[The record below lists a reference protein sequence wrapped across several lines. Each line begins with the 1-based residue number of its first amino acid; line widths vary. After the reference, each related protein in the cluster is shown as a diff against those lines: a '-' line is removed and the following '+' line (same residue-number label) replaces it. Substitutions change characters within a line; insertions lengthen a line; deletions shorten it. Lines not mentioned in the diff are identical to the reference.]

1 MRVLSSHQALRSA
14 DRPGDALAE
23 DVRRVVVIGNFD
35 GVHLGHRQ
43 LFAQARRCAPRT
55 EVVALT
61 FSPHPARVLAPQV
74 APPLICSPLRR
85 RERLFEAGV
94 DIVVEQPFDLAFAAH
109 SPREF
114 AFEVLIESLKASFVV
129 VGHDFTFGKGRAGT
143 TATLAE
149 LLAARGAA
157 AVVVPAFTV
166 PDPGD
171 PQGAPIVCS
180 STFVRKAV
188 QAGHPERAAL
198 VLGRDPE
205 LEGVVVAGAARG
217 RTLGFPTANLQCDAD
232 LRPAV
237 GIYAAW
243 AEILEAVGPSTDAL
257 EPAPGAEIAD
267 FVPRLV
273 KERHPAAVSVG
284 YNATFTAGVSA
295 LPPLSI
301 EAHLIER
308 GTPALPPFYG
318 RTVRLHLRA
327 RLRNE
332 ERFSSIDA
340 LVAQIRRDIE
350 ATRSILDVAW

>member
-1 MRVLSSHQALRSA
+1 MRVLSSHQALRGAAPQGSKVL
-14 DRPGDALAE
+14 DE
-23 DVRRVVVIGNFD
+23 EVRRVVVIGNFD

-43 LFAQARRCAPRT
+43 LFAQARLCAPRT

-61 FSPHPARVLAPQV
+61 FSPHPARVLAPHV

-85 RERLFEAGV
+85 RERLCEAGV

-109 SPREF
+109 SPNQFVDEILRG
-114 AFEVLIESLKASFVV
+114 SLGAHFVV
-129 VGHDFTFGKGRAGT
+129 VGHDFTFGKGRAGNT
-143 TATLAE
+143 ETLRE
-149 LLAARGAA
+149 LLAARGAQ
-157 AVVVPAFTV
+157 AVVVPAVTV
-166 PDPGD
+166 PDPDG
-171 PQGAPIVCS
+171 GEPIVCS

-188 QAGHPERAAL
+188 QAGQPRRAAL

-232 LRPAV
+232 LRPAI

-243 AEILEAVGPSTDAL
+243 AEILETVTPSMV
-257 EPAPGAEIAD
+257 APEVEIAD

-284 YNATFTAGVSA
+284 YNATFTAGGSA

-308 GTPALPPFYG
+308 GAPALSPFYG
-318 RTVRLHLRA
+318 RTVRLHMHA
-327 RLRNE
+327 RLRDE

-340 LVAQIRRDIE
+340 LVAQIRRDID
-350 ATRSILDVAW
+350 ATKSILDVAW

>member
-1 MRVLSSHQALRSA
+1 
-14 DRPGDALAE
+14 
-23 DVRRVVVIGNFD
+23 VVIGNFD

-43 LFAQARRCAPRT
+43 LFAQAGRCAPRT

-74 APPLICSPLRR
+74 APPLICSPARR
-85 RERLFEAGV
+85 RERLCESGV
-94 DIVVEQPFDLAFAAH
+94 DILVEQPFDLAFAAL
-109 SPREF
+109 SPQEF
-114 AFEVLIESLKASFVV
+114 VDEVLLAGLGARFVV

-143 TATLAE
+143 TGTLRE
-149 LLAARGAA
+149 LLAQRGAE

-166 PDPGD
+166 ADPRG
-171 PQGAPIVCS
+171 GEPIVCS
-180 STFVRKAV
+180 STFVRREV

-205 LEGVVVAGAARG
+205 VEGVVVAGAARG
-217 RTLGFPTANLQCDAD
+217 RTLGFPTANLQCDVD

-243 AEILEAVGPSTDAL
+243 AEILEPPPLA
-257 EPAPGAEIAD
+257 PAPAAAELEAL
-267 FVPRLV
+267 VPRLV

-284 YNATFTAGVSA
+284 YNATFTAGGSA

-308 GTPALPPFYG
+308 GAPALPPFYG

-327 RLRNE
+327 RLRDE
-332 ERFSSIDA
+332 ERFSSVEA
-340 LVAQIRRDIE
+340 LVAQIRSDID
-350 ATRSILDVAW
+350 TTKSILDVAW